1 MRTIKSRKTDM
12 LGSLNLRLSARH
24 ALPGPSICHDS
35 QSVLS
40 ASSLGL
46 SHLQDDH
53 EIKLRILMYLSL
65 PASQHFPS
73 WMKAFVSPFLLV
85 GLVTS
90 DDSLVQVIKPWIEF
104 LGPVDIY
111 VVKTRFQ

>member
-1 MRTIKSRKTDM
+1 MRC
-12 LGSLNLRLSARH
+12 L
-24 ALPGPSICHDS
+24 ALLFAMIVSPSC
-35 QSVLS
+35 QPVL
-40 ASSLGL
+40 LGL